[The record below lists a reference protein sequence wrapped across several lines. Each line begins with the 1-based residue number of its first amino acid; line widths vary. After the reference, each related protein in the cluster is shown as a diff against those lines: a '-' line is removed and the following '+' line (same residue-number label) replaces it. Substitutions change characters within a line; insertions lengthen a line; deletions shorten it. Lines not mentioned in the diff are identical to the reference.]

1 MTVMSITAKGLAKKL
16 NLSAA
21 AVSMALNNKP
31 GVSTATRR
39 MVLDAADKYGY
50 DFSKIYEKQMSK
62 TGTIY
67 FIIYKKH
74 GAVVADTPFFEQ
86 VSDGIL
92 KECQKQDY
100 KLNITYIFE
109 DETTVSRQISDLLVS
124 DCSGVILLGTEME
137 AEDVLPFLELP
148 FPLVLL
154 DTYFETV
161 SCNCVLINNVQGAYL
176 AATNLI
182 RTYKTQP
189 GYLQSAYQI
198 SNFAERSSGF
208 YKAVRSCGMSA
219 RKSIFH
225 LLTPS
230 IEGAYADMKELIRNG
245 EELARSY
252 FADNDLIAIGAMK
265 AIKEAGYRIPEDI
278 AVIGFDNL
286 PFAAVFEPALSTV
299 NVAKQYMGAAAAQR
313 LISLIREPGQ
323 PPVKTELATTLIR
336 SNSG

>member
-1 MTVMSITAKGLAKKL
+1 MSVTAKELAKKL

-39 MVLDAADKYGY
+39 MVLDAAEKYGY
-50 DFSKIYEKQMSK
+50 DFSKIYEKQMAK

-74 GAVVADTPFFEQ
+74 GAVVSDTPFFEQ
-86 VSDGIL
+86 VSDGIS
-92 KECQKQDY
+92 KECQKQNY

-109 DETTVSRQISDLLVS
+109 DEDSVSRQISDLLVS
-124 DCSGVILLGTEME
+124 DCSGIILLGTEMDT
-137 AEDVLPFLELP
+137 EDVQPFLELP

-154 DTYFETV
+154 DTYFETI

-176 AATNLI
+176 ATMNLI
-182 RTYKTQP
+182 RTYKAQP
-189 GYLQSAYQI
+189 GYLQSSYQI

-286 PFAAVFEPALSTV
+286 PYAAVFEPALSTI

-336 SNSG
+336 RNSG

>member
-1 MTVMSITAKGLAKKL
+1 MEG
-16 NLSAA
+16 NR
-21 AVSMALNNKP
+21 N
-31 GVSTATRR
+31 
-39 MVLDAADKYGY
+39 
-50 DFSKIYEKQMSK
+50 EKQEK
-62 TGTIY
+62 
-67 FIIYKKH
+67 
-74 GAVVADTPFFEQ
+74 GAEIRA
-86 VSDGIL
+86 IL
-92 KECQKQDY
+92 SFRDR
-100 KLNITYIFE
+100 
-109 DETTVSRQISDLLVS
+109 S
-124 DCSGVILLGTEME
+124 GTEME

-278 AVIGFDNL
+278 AVIGFDKL

-336 SNSG
+336 RNSG